1 MENCRYAKSL
11 LRKLEENDELFSYI
25 LSQELREARNMKS
38 WRILCFV
45 ILLITM
51 TAADDQLLCCMKG
64 VKRMR
69 KAVFCS
75 EPCCSG
81 YIERVENPPLLGLVV
96 FCEKLEV

>member
-1 MENCRYAKSL
+1 
-11 LRKLEENDELFSYI
+11 
-25 LSQELREARNMKS
+25 MKS

-45 ILLITM
+45 ILLITI
-51 TAADDQLLCCMKG
+51 TAADDQSRCCMKG

-96 FCEKLEV
+96 FCEKLEPSDSFKFRFDGEWRGKPRYCA